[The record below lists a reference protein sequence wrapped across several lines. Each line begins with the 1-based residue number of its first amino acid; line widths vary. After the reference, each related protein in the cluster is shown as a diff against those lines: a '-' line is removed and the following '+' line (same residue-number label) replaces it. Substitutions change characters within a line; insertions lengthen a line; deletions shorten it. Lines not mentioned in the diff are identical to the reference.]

1 MSHFAQVDDNNIV
14 LQVIVAEQEYID
26 SGAVGDPS
34 KWIKT
39 SYNTRAGKHI
49 TGGTPFRKNF
59 AGIGMI
65 WDPERDAFYSPQPS
79 PRFTFNEESAT
90 WDYPPKPEGDI
101 RRYTYNFKKDDW
113 QLLINPKPYDSW
125 TWDET
130 TYLWNPPVPY
140 PEELDLTKP
149 PRYLWDEEQL
159 NWVLS

>member
-34 KWIKT
+34 KWIQT

-49 TGGTPFRKNF
+49 NGGTPFRKNF

-65 WDPERDAFYSPQPS
+65 WDPVRDAFYSPQPS
-79 PRFTFNEESAT
+79 PRFTFNEESGT

-101 RRYTYNFKKDDW
+101 RRYTYNFTKDDW

-140 PEELDLTKP
+140 PEEFDLTKP

-159 NWVLS
+159 NWVLA